1 MRTRSHS
8 SSLAQS
14 ETLDRECDT
23 EPNGSHC
30 NVIEVHLSRALKGAK
45 ELHKELAFLRK
56 RNEALEARLESVE
69 QAVDISIQP
78 KRGKRSGPTVSKLQ
92 GDVRKLNS
100 RIQQLEKARQKD
112 RKKMDKLRMK
122 EIKADAAELKADVE
136 FEVGDSAY
144 RMRKVGIK
152 PLQHLDAL
160 PIHAI
165 HDLKL
170 LRRFHDLII
179 STSIEE
185 NEECPICMDNLENNK
200 CASLPCEHT
209 FYKSCISKI
218 SPGSE
223 SLTCPQCRATC
234 PRDEIEV
241 VQLTALQQWDALLDV
256 AKAWARMDRRRE
268 EDTSEEEAEEE
279 FIDDERSA
287 INTSSS
293 ESALLGPLASSP
305 EPEADGVH
313 DEVEP
318 QIQEAIPTPHK
329 KRHIACTPD
338 SLPEIS

>member
-144 RMRKVGIK
+144 RMRK
-152 PLQHLDAL
+152 
-160 PIHAI
+160 
-165 HDLKL
+165 L

-209 FYKSCISKI
+209 FCKSCISKI